1 MSRETRKKK
10 YAKGHWL
17 MFYDNQEFYPTPNEL
32 AEKMAS
38 LVDMERVSFVLEPSA
53 GKADLLK
60 ALKNRCTWR
69 FRSEYDYSV
78 DCIEKDENLRSLLKG
93 EKYNVVYDDFLDFNT
108 YKCYDLIIMNPPF
121 SNGDKHLL
129 KAISLIKYSGQI
141 VCLLNAETIRNPY
154 SNTRRELVRKLE
166 ELNAKI
172 EYLEGSFAQ
181 AERKTMVEVALIYI
195 DIKAKEPISL
205 ILDNLEAPQGIDLEF
220 AEYKDI
226 TLYDVIKRMVQSY
239 EYEIKVGIKL
249 IEEYCRLQPYLIS
262 NLKDKGK
269 YTSYNLLQ
277 LKVGD
282 NYASDNASEIINE
295 YVEKVRYKYWYALG
309 DRPQMKE
316 LMTSNLINLY
326 YDKISELKKK
336 EFNIHNIELVNEE
349 LMSQLNLAVEDTIL
363 ALFDE
368 FTKHY
373 WFSEC
378 TQNIH
383 YYNGWATNKAHKVNK
398 KVILPIDA
406 CHWYDK
412 TIRVTDYQV
421 MRKLNDIEKTM
432 DYLNDGRVYPYTSIE
447 NALNKAEMMGITRN
461 IDTKYFKV
469 TFYKKG
475 TCHLVFK
482 NEEILKKFNIF
493 GGQKKG
499 WLPPNYG
506 KKHFTDLSVEEQ
518 EVVRSFHDGEDEIL
532 GYEQV
537 VNENGFYLVENNK
550 ILTLTA

>member
-1 MSRETRKKK
+1 
-10 YAKGHWL
+10 

-32 AEKMAS
+32 AERMAS
-38 LVDMERVSFVLEPSA
+38 LVDMERVNFVLEPSA

-60 ALKNRCTWR
+60 ALKNRKREYPKSGYAWG

-78 DCIEKDENLRSLLKG
+78 DCIEKDQNLRNILKG
-93 EKYNVVYDDFLDFNT
+93 DDYNVVYDDFLNFDT
-108 YKCYDLIIMNPPF
+108 HKCYDLIIMNPPF

-154 SNTRRELVRKLE
+154 TNTRKELVKKLE

-172 EYLEGSFAQ
+172 EYLEESFAQ

-195 DIKAKEPISL
+195 DINAKEPISL
-205 ILDNLEAPQGIDLEF
+205 ILDNLEAPKGIDLEF
-220 AEYKDI
+220 ADHKDI
-226 TLYDVIKRMVQSY
+226 TLYDVMKRMVQSY
-239 EYEIKVGIKL
+239 NHEIKVGIKL
-249 IEEYCRLQPYLIS
+249 IEEYCRIQPYLIS
-262 NLKDKGK
+262 NLKNKGK
-269 YTSYNLLQ
+269 HTSYNLLQ

-282 NYASDNASEIINE
+282 NYVRDNASEIINE

-326 YDKISELKKK
+326 YNKISELKQK

-363 ALFDE
+363 NLFDE

-398 KVILPIDA
+398 KVILPINA
-406 CHWYDK
+406 CRWYDN
-412 TIRVTDYQV
+412 TIKVTDYDV
-421 MRKLNDIEKTM
+421 MRKLTDIEKTM

-447 NALNKAEMMGITRN
+447 NALNYAEMVGITRN

-537 VNENGFYLVENNK
+537 VNENGFYLIENNN
-550 ILTLTA
+550 ILALTA

>member
-1 MSRETRKKK
+1 
-10 YAKGHWL
+10 

-32 AEKMAS
+32 AERMAS
-38 LVDMERVSFVLEPSA
+38 LVDMERVNFVLEPSA

-60 ALKNRCTWR
+60 ALKNRKREYPKIDYDWG

-78 DCIEKDENLRSLLKG
+78 DCIEKDQNLRNILKG
-93 EKYNVVYDDFLDFNT
+93 DDYNVVYDDFLNFDT
-108 YKCYDLIIMNPPF
+108 HKCYDLIIMNPPF

-154 SNTRRELVRKLE
+154 TNTRKELVKKLE

-172 EYLEGSFAQ
+172 EYLEESFAQ

-195 DIKAKEPISL
+195 DINAKEPISL
-205 ILDNLEAPQGIDLEF
+205 ILDNLEAPKGIDLEF
-220 AEYKDI
+220 ADHKDI
-226 TLYDVIKRMVQSY
+226 TLYDVMKRMVQSY
-239 EYEIKVGIKL
+239 NHEIKVGIKL
-249 IEEYCRLQPYLIS
+249 IEEYCRIQPYLIS

-269 YTSYNLLQ
+269 HTSYNLLQ

-282 NYASDNASEIINE
+282 NYVRDNASEIINE

-326 YDKISELKKK
+326 YNKISELKQK
-336 EFNIHNIELVNEE
+336 EFNIHNIELVNKE

-363 ALFDE
+363 NLFDE

-398 KVILPIDA
+398 KVILPINA
-406 CHWYDK
+406 CRWYDN
-412 TIRVTDYQV
+412 TIKVTDYNV
-421 MRKLNDIEKTM
+421 MRKLTDIEKTM

-447 NALNKAEMMGITRN
+447 NALNYAEMVGITRN

-537 VNENGFYLVENNK
+537 VNENGFYLIENNN
-550 ILTLTA
+550 ILALTA